1 MDVQEL
7 LERAREGMDGQ
18 RVYGEPHEA
27 DGITVIPAA
36 SVRGGAGGG
45 SGPADEGGGGG
56 FGLVAKPAGAWII
69 KDGEVSWKPA
79 VDPNRI
85 VLGGQIVAV
94 VALLTL
100 GRILAARAGR

>member
-7 LERAREGMDGQ
+7 LERAREGMEGR
-18 RVYGEPHEA
+18 RVYGEPYEG

-69 KDGEVSWKPA
+69 KGGEVSWKPA

-94 VALLTL
+94 VALFTL
-100 GRILAARAGR
+100 GRILAARRRG